1 MDAGPDYNR
10 KNNDQGVVVS
20 ILTDRQRKE
29 RQPDIENS
37 GQLTKFNYQK
47 MLQFYASLPVIN
59 LTLRPKELT
68 NP

>member
-10 KNNDQGVVVS
+10 KNNDQGIVVF

-29 RQPDIENS
+29 RKPDTKNS

-47 MLQFYASLPVIN
+47 ML
-59 LTLRPKELT
+59 
-68 NP
+68 

>member
-1 MDAGPDYNR
+1 MPGQTIIE
-10 KNNDQGVVVS
+10 KNNAQGVVVF

-29 RQPDIENS
+29 RKPDTKNS

-47 MLQFYASLPVIN
+47 MLLFYASLPVIN
-59 LTLRPKELT
+59 STFRPQELT